1 MKQNK
6 RALTT
11 HKAGERLSEKRQELI
26 DFRQS
31 LGVPGI
37 ALQHR
42 PTSWH
47 VESGRIHR
55 VHLSSVVLDR
65 SSSGRKKKRRSDS
78 TRLQSRRQPTYH
90 QCRWTWACKS
100 VEWNAREISADMLVF
115 TSHALKPLHL
125 NVCPSSTARNTA
137 RSSSSLSDKSTST
150 LIRLKTHSAMH
161 FHNFLH
167 NFFFI
172 QQQHTGGAL
181 HPTGPP
187 ITTKFKQRA
196 QIASSSCPGWT
207 QSLFAV
213 LFHEFIYY
221 SCRAY
226 TWSASDHHSGSTQAP
241 SLCYCPPLSMA
252 LPPLQKKIKQA
263 AFCAPSLP
271 VR

>member
-1 MKQNK
+1 MVGGASRAAIKHAAIKQKWSCKHAVMKQNK

-65 SSSGRKKKRRSDS
+65 SSSGRKKKEKERQYKASVPPAAHVSSMSMNLRVQFRRV
-78 TRLQSRRQPTYH
+78 
-90 QCRWTWACKS
+90 C
-100 VEWNAREISADMLVF
+100 NAREISADMLVF

-137 RSSSSLSDKSTST
+137 KSSSSSGKSTFT

-161 FHNFLH
+161 VHDSLH
-167 NFFFI
+167 LSFFF
-172 QQQHTGGAL
+172 
-181 HPTGPP
+181 
-187 ITTKFKQRA
+187 F
-196 QIASSSCPGWT
+196 
-207 QSLFAV
+207 F
-213 LFHEFIYY
+213 
-221 SCRAY
+221 
-226 TWSASDHHSGSTQAP
+226 
-241 SLCYCPPLSMA
+241 
-252 LPPLQKKIKQA
+252 
-263 AFCAPSLP
+263 
-271 VR
+271 

>member
-161 FHNFLH
+161 FHNILH
-167 NFFFI
+167 FFYLFNNN
-172 QQQHTGGAL
+172 TLVAL
-181 HPTGPP
+181 FTPP
-187 ITTKFKQRA
+187 GLQ
-196 QIASSSCPGWT
+196 
-207 QSLFAV
+207 
-213 LFHEFIYY
+213 
-221 SCRAY
+221 
-226 TWSASDHHSGSTQAP
+226 
-241 SLCYCPPLSMA
+241 
-252 LPPLQKKIKQA
+252 LPPNSNREHRLPPRLVLDERSPYLQCYSMGLFIILVVHIRDQPQIIIAAAHKHRHSVIVRRSSWRCRRCKKK
-263 AFCAPSLP
+263 
-271 VR
+271 